1 MFLQQPKPQENLFSP
16 AMNSSPMTIS
26 SMSSWRPINASP
38 SEDMWELPASSSS
51 MSDDRDDFHTSGLH
65 QEFSMYSDND
75 DYKTNTIQEQDTS
88 APMPPTV
95 SFRTNTFSNGFLQDS
110 SSTVSNTSSR
120 SRNSGIGLSKQRCV
134 LGDTTNTIRRKS
146 NASSTAGIQRSYFHW
161 TVRFKQCFYNVNAI
175 TVDVI
180 SANSIKTKTKC
191 GETESR
197 VDIFSPFCTKP
208 TIAVENSSMAIICY
222 YFSNNN

>member
-1 MFLQQPKPQENLFSP
+1 MGQENLFSP

-95 SFRTNTFSNGFLQDS
+95 SFRTNTFSNGFLKDS
-110 SSTVSNTSSR
+110 SSTVSNPSSR

-146 NASSTAGIQRSYFHW
+146 NASSTGGIQRSYFH
-161 TVRFKQCFYNVNAI
+161 
-175 TVDVI
+175 
-180 SANSIKTKTKC
+180 
-191 GETESR
+191 
-197 VDIFSPFCTKP
+197 
-208 TIAVENSSMAIICY
+208 
-222 YFSNNN
+222 